1 MTPDAP
7 SCAEVKI
14 DMEIKNLT
22 VSYGRVKA
30 VRGVNLT
37 LKQGQVIAVL
47 GANGAGKSS
56 LLRAIIGVEAP
67 SAGSIYFNGVDITS
81 QSTPARVAGGIVLVP
96 ENRRILIDQTI
107 HENLL
112 LGATA
117 RQDAENFEADADAVY
132 ERFPSLRA
140 RKDLA
145 AACLSGG
152 EQQMLAIG
160 RALMARPKLLM
171 LDEPSLGLS
180 PIIVNQMFGLLKDL
194 NEQGL
199 SILLVE
205 QNTGKALA
213 LAHRAY
219 VMEQGAIAISGKS
232 SEILSDPRLKE
243 AYLGGE

>member
-1 MTPDAP
+1 MR
-7 SCAEVKI
+7 
-14 DMEIKNLT
+14 
-22 VSYGRVKA
+22 YGKVEA
-30 VRGVNLT
+30 VRNVDLT
-37 LKQGQVIAVL
+37 LKHGEVVAVL

-56 LLRAIIGVEAP
+56 LLRAIIGVEKP
-67 SAGSIYFNGVDITS
+67 ISGTLHISGRDITNR
-81 QSTPARVAGGIVLVP
+81 STPARVADGLVLVP
-96 ENRRILIDQTI
+96 EGRRILIDQTI

-112 LGATA
+112 LGTTA
-117 RQDAENFEADADAVY
+117 RRDVENLDAETSDIY
-132 ERFPSLRA
+132 HRFPALYA
-140 RKDLA
+140 RKDMA

-180 PIIVNQMFGLLKDL
+180 PIVVTQIFDLLREL

-213 LAHRAY
+213 LAHQVY
-219 VMEQGAIAISGKS
+219 VMERGAIVISGKS
-232 SEILSDPRLKE
+232 GEILSDPRLKE
-243 AYLGGE
+243 AYLGG

>member
-1 MTPDAP
+1 MHRDARP
-7 SCAEVKI
+7 CADKNI
-14 DMEIKNLT
+14 SLEIKNLT
-22 VSYGRVKA
+22 VSYGRMKA
-30 VRGVNLT
+30 VRNVSLT

-56 LLRAIIGVEAP
+56 LLRAIIGVEPP
-67 SAGSIYFNGVDITS
+67 SEGSIHIDGVDISTR
-81 QSTPARVAGGIVLVP
+81 STPARVAAGIVLVP

-117 RQDAENFEADADAVY
+117 RQDVGDFEADADAVY

-180 PIIVNQMFGLLKDL
+180 PIVVNQMFNLLKDL